1 MRWFPLTFL
10 LLFSSSLYALPE
22 EGKSTDTS
30 SLGFFLTVPEDCPF
44 EYSTLKHSLSSEFLR
59 ARISPNKDLDHN
71 LSVFVKCMPIRNGNS
86 IHTGYAINVDIR
98 FGTRLTSGEYV
109 LLETPNYGALL
120 IGGTTDS
127 ARLYFTNYIKEGV
140 STALTDYLAENIKGQ
155 NKHSSNSSHFLLQLM
170 VLREEGNAIKVKKD
184 LTERGF
190 TTSIINSH
198 DFFRIVISG
207 KAKEPG
213 DVAKIINELEE
224 ITGSKAKQ
232 IE

>member
-30 SLGFFLTVPEDCPF
+30 DLGLFLTVTEDCPF
-44 EYSTLKHSLSSEFLR
+44 EYSTLKHSLDGEFLR
-59 ARISPNKDLDHN
+59 ARISPNRDLDHN
-71 LSVFVKCMPIRNGNS
+71 LSVYVTCIATRNGNS
-86 IHTGYAINVDIR
+86 SHSGYAINVDTR
-98 FGTRLTSGEYV
+98 FGTRLPNGDNV
-109 LLETPNYGALL
+109 LFETPNYGALL
-120 IGGTTDS
+120 IGGTSDS
-127 ARLYFTNYIKEGV
+127 ARLYFTNYIKESV

-213 DVAKIINELEE
+213 DVVKIINELEE

>member
-30 SLGFFLTVPEDCPF
+30 SLGFFLTVPEDCPL
-44 EYSTLKHSLSSEFLR
+44 EYSALKHSLDGEFLR

-71 LSVFVKCMPIRNGNS
+71 LSVYVKCMPIRNGNS

-98 FGTRLTSGEYV
+98 FGTRLTNGEYV

-140 STALTDYLAENIKGQ
+140 STALTDYLAENINEQK
-155 NKHSSNSSHFLLQLM
+155 KYSSNSNPFLLQLM
-170 VLREEGNAIKVKKD
+170 VLRDEDNAINVQKD
-184 LTERGF
+184 LTERGYN
-190 TTSIINSH
+190 TSIISGP

-207 KAKEPG
+207 NAKKPN
-213 DVAKIINELEE
+213 DVVKIINELEE

>member
-1 MRWFPLTFL
+1 MRWFPLTLL

-22 EGKSTDTS
+22 DGKSS
-30 SLGFFLTVPEDCPF
+30 EALSLGFFLTVTEDCPL
-44 EYSTLKHSLSSEFLR
+44 EYSTLKHGLDGEFLR
-59 ARISPNKDLDHN
+59 ARISPSKDLDQN
-71 LSVFVKCMPIRNGNS
+71 LSVYVKCMPVRSGS
-86 IHTGYAINVDIR
+86 SVHTGYAINVDIR
-98 FGTRLTSGEYV
+98 FGTRLTSGENV
-109 LLETPNYGALL
+109 LLEIPNYGALL

-140 STALTDYLAENIKGQ
+140 STALTDYLAENIDEHKKYS
-155 NKHSSNSSHFLLQLM
+155 NNSSHFLLQLM
-170 VLREEGNAIKVKKD
+170 VLRDKDNAINVQKD
-184 LTERGF
+184 LTERGYN
-190 TTSIINSH
+190 TSIVSSP

-213 DVAKIINELEE
+213 DVVKIINELEE